1 MVGFGSSLRMSRRR
15 GWEDAYL
22 DYHSLRLLLTQIETV
37 YEEEDWKQSSAIDNN
52 NNTNSGGIQSSEDEN
67 DINSISIGASEEID
81 DMLDD
86 SSRSN
91 NTGLKGLWNNAVR
104 TTTQIV
110 TGKSS
115 SSHYYHRQKRRT
127 RGRRRRYPRRIT
139 SFMQN
144 NDDIEHNKNNGW
156 VSTNEDNEYFDYS
169 DQQLNT
175 RGKRKKDI
183 KDSHDRAL
191 DKGGWR
197 ENGVTDYRDELFL
210 VSDEEAAYGYDD
222 DDESVWEDEEEEEDS
237 IRGDEEEQYGNKNEG
252 SGEQF
257 DSNLGSSNEEN
268 IEGGIDLKER
278 SIIDEERSKK
288 LTPGSEKSMGED
300 TMSCNSPSGGRD
312 GQKDGGDSLFESTL
326 SAGLLHTPNSQSSP
340 TNQRGHK
347 VQFSDS
353 PGVLETGYQGNSSS
367 TGYETFATAAQRR
380 GLDYSQNVGDSS
392 NMMIAGSPSERQ
404 GWLESPR

>member
-37 YEEEDWKQSSAIDNN
+37 YEEEDWKQSTAIDNN
-52 NNTNSGGIQSSEDEN
+52 NNTNTGGILQSSEDEN

-81 DMLDD
+81 DMLLDD

-91 NTGLKGLWNNAVR
+91 NTGLKGLWHNAVR
-104 TTTQIV
+104 TTTAIV
-110 TGKSS
+110 TGNRSS
-115 SSHYYHRQKRRT
+115 SYYYHKQKRRT

-139 SFMQN
+139 SFMN
-144 NDDIEHNKNNGW
+144 NNSDDIEQNNNNGW
-156 VSTNEDNEYFDYS
+156 VSNQDTDEYFDYS

-175 RGKRKKDI
+175 RGKRKKDV
-183 KDSHDRAL
+183 KL

-237 IRGDEEEQYGNKNEG
+237 IRGEDDEEEHYGYKNEE
-252 SGEQF
+252 SGEPF
-257 DSNLGSSNEEN
+257 NDNLGSSNEEN
-268 IEGGIDLKER
+268 IEGLDLKER

-288 LTPGSEKSMGED
+288 LTPGSEKSMAED
-300 TMSCNSPSGGRD
+300 TISCNSPSGRD
-312 GQKDGGDSLFESTL
+312 RQKDGGDSLFESTL
-326 SAGLLHTPNSQSSP
+326 SSGLLNTPNSQSSP

-353 PGVLETGYQGNSSS
+353 PGVLETGYQGNNSG

>member
-52 NNTNSGGIQSSEDEN
+52 NTNTGGIQSSEDEN
-67 DINSISIGASEEID
+67 DINSMGASEEID

-104 TTTQIV
+104 TV
-110 TGKSS
+110 TGKRSS
-115 SSHYYHRQKRRT
+115 SYYYHRQQQKRRT

-139 SFMQN
+139 SFMN
-144 NDDIEHNKNNGW
+144 NNSDDIEQNNKNGW
-156 VSTNEDNEYFDYS
+156 VSTQDTDEYFDYS

-175 RGKRKKDI
+175 HKRKKDI

-197 ENGVTDYRDELFL
+197 EQGVTDYRDELFL

-222 DDESVWEDEEEEEDS
+222 NDDDESVWEDEEEEEDS
-237 IRGDEEEQYGNKNEG
+237 IRGDDDEEEQYYKNDG
-252 SGEQF
+252 SGGGEQF
-257 DSNLGSSNEEN
+257 TDNLGSSNEEN
-268 IEGGIDLKER
+268 VEGVLDLRER

-300 TMSCNSPSGGRD
+300 TMSCNSPSGRD
-312 GQKDGGDSLFESTL
+312 RQKDGGDSLFELTL
-326 SAGLLHTPNSQSSP
+326 SAGLLHTPNSQRSP

-353 PGVLETGYQGNSSS
+353 PGVLETGYQGNNSG

>member
-37 YEEEDWKQSSAIDNN
+37 YEEEDWKQSTAIDNN
-52 NNTNSGGIQSSEDEN
+52 NNTNTGGGIQSSEDEN

-81 DMLDD
+81 DMLLDD

-91 NTGLKGLWNNAVR
+91 NTGLKGLWYNAVR
-104 TTTQIV
+104 TTTAIV
-110 TGKSS
+110 TGKRSS
-115 SSHYYHRQKRRT
+115 SYYYHKQKRRT

-144 NDDIEHNKNNGW
+144 NNDIEQNNNNGW
-156 VSTNEDNEYFDYS
+156 VSNQDTDEYFDYS

-183 KDSHDRAL
+183 KDSHGRAL

-197 ENGVTDYRDELFL
+197 EKGVTDYRDELFL

-237 IRGDEEEQYGNKNEG
+237 IRGDEEEQYDYKNDG

-257 DSNLGSSNEEN
+257 DGNLGRSNEDN
-268 IEGGIDLKER
+268 IDEGIDLRER
-278 SIIDEERSKK
+278 VIDEERSKK

-300 TMSCNSPSGGRD
+300 AMSCNSPSGRD
-312 GQKDGGDSLFESTL
+312 RQKDGGDSLFESTL

-340 TNQRGHK
+340 THQRGHK

-353 PGVLETGYQGNSSS
+353 PGVLETGYPLPS
-367 TGYETFATAAQRR
+367 GYETFATAAQRR

>member
-52 NNTNSGGIQSSEDEN
+52 NNTNTGGGIQSSEDEN
-67 DINSISIGASEEID
+67 DTNSISIGASEEID
-81 DMLDD
+81 DMLLDD

-91 NTGLKGLWNNAVR
+91 NTGLKGLWYNAVR
-104 TTTQIV
+104 TV
-110 TGKSS
+110 TGKRSS
-115 SSHYYHRQKRRT
+115 SYYYHRQQQKRRT
-127 RGRRRRYPRRIT
+127 RGRRYPRRIT
-139 SFMQN
+139 SFMN
-144 NDDIEHNKNNGW
+144 NNSDDIEQNNNNGW
-156 VSTNEDNEYFDYS
+156 VSNQDTDEYFDYS

-197 ENGVTDYRDELFL
+197 EKGVTDYRDELFL

-237 IRGDEEEQYGNKNEG
+237 IRGEDDEQEQYYKNDG
-252 SGEQF
+252 SGGKQF
-257 DSNLGSSNEEN
+257 DGNLGSSNEEN
-268 IEGGIDLKER
+268 IEGLDLKER

-288 LTPGSEKSMGED
+288 LTPGSEKSMAED
-300 TMSCNSPSGGRD
+300 TISCNSPSGRD
-312 GQKDGGDSLFESTL
+312 RQKDGGDSLFESTL
-326 SAGLLHTPNSQSSP
+326 SSGLLHTPNSQSSP

-353 PGVLETGYQGNSSS
+353 PGVLETGYEGNNSG
-367 TGYETFATAAQRR
+367 TGYETFASAAQRR